1 MVLRDYF
8 YDGKWHRSVS
18 LRSHDAS
25 TLVYTPSSTA
35 AVHIRQL
42 TNTAL
47 SHMYECIHTHKTI
60 REDILLC
67 PRCPVFCIHAEISYR
82 WALRYPLPL
91 GLCKHAL
98 IEAGTVDC
106 MVLSHHGWYN
116 AEGQLGHV
124 GHCSWC
130 WEMSREVMTTL
141 QFLSSAVV
149 SRLLQTLSHLRRGAD
164 GDGNPMRF
172 GKTKEEWTWGRNATT
187 SRLLSH

>member
-25 TLVYTPSSTA
+25 TLVYAPSSTA

-106 MVLSHHGWYN
+106 MVLSHHSWYN

-130 WEMSREVMTTL
+130 WEHVSWGDDDTPVSKLCRCFKTSSNAEPSPERCRRWRQSHEVWEDEGRMN
-141 QFLSSAVV
+141 
-149 SRLLQTLSHLRRGAD
+149 LRPQCY
-164 GDGNPMRF
+164 NQ
-172 GKTKEEWTWGRNATT
+172 
-187 SRLLSH
+187 